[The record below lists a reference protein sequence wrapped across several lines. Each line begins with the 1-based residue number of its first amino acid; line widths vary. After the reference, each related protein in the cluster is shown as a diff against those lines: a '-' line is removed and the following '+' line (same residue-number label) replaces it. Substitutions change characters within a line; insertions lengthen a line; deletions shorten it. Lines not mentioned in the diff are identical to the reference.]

1 VSPFA
6 RGGALALLA
15 AVAFG
20 ATVPL
25 VQRFGAHVGP
35 FATAALLYVGAAVAS
50 AVRGRDRGRARATA
64 GRVRGE
70 HAARIALVALAGA
83 VVAPACLA
91 WGVQRTSATT
101 ASLLLNMEAVF
112 TVAIAR
118 AAFREPVGGRVLA
131 ALASIGTGGALLVLS
146 SRGAG
151 ASATSLLGALAVM
164 AATLAW
170 AIDNALTRPLAELD
184 SARVVL
190 AKAGLGALLASALA
204 LVFGESLPAPGAAV
218 ALLLC
223 GATGYGASL
232 RFYLAAQRI
241 LGAARTASVF
251 AAAPFVGALV
261 AVAMGD
267 RPPLLAS
274 AVAATLCAIGVALHL
289 TEHHAHR
296 HTHPATVHEHMH
308 RHDDL
313 HHDHAHEPLY
323 EGQGEHSHAHA
334 HVAQSHSHD
343 HAPDV
348 HHAHA
353 HEHDDTTHNHS

>member
-1 VSPFA
+1 V
-6 RGGALALLA
+6 
-15 AVAFG
+15 
-20 ATVPL
+20 T
-25 VQRFGAHVGP
+25 
-35 FATAALLYVGAAVAS
+35 
-50 AVRGRDRGRARATA
+50 
-64 GRVRGE
+64 
-70 HAARIALVALAGA
+70 
-83 VVAPACLA
+83 
-91 WGVQRTSATT
+91 
-101 ASLLLNMEAVF
+101 
-112 TVAIAR
+112 
-118 AAFREPVGGRVLA
+118 
-131 ALASIGTGGALLVLS
+131 
-146 SRGAG
+146 
-151 ASATSLLGALAVM
+151 

-184 SARVVL
+184 PARVVL

-204 LVFGESLPAPGAAV
+204 LVLGESLPAPGAAV

-232 RFYLAAQRI
+232 SFYLAAQRT

-267 RPPLLAS
+267 RPPQIAS

-296 HTHPATVHEHMH
+296 HAHVATVHEHAH

-313 HHDHAHEPLY
+313 HHDHVHEPPFA
-323 EGQGEHSHAHA
+323 GEHSHPHEHA
-334 HVAQSHSHD
+334 PVTHSHD

-348 HHAHA
+348 HHGHD
-353 HEHDDTTHNHS
+353 HDDTAERHS

>member
-1 VSPFA
+1 MSPFA
-6 RGGALALLA
+6 RGGALALVA

-20 ATVPL
+20 ATIPL
-25 VQRFGAHVGP
+25 VQRFGVHVGP
-35 FATAALLYVGAAVAS
+35 FATAALLYAGAALAS
-50 AVRGRDRGRARATA
+50 WVPLGGATGA
-64 GRVRGE
+64 RVRGE
-70 HAARIALVALAGA
+70 HAGRIVLVALAGA

-91 WGVQRTSATT
+91 WGVQRTSAVS
-101 ASLLLNMEAVF
+101 ASLLLNMEPVF
-112 TVAIAR
+112 TVLVAR
-118 AAFREPVGGRVLA
+118 AAFHEPIGRRVLA
-131 ALASIGTGGALLVLS
+131 AMAAIGAGGAILVLS
-146 SRGAG
+146 SR
-151 ASATSLLGALAVM
+151 ATGMTVSLLGALAVT

-184 SARVVL
+184 PARVVL

-204 LVFGESLPAPGAAV
+204 LVLGESLPAPGAAV

-232 RFYLAAQRI
+232 RFYLAAQRT

-267 RPPLLAS
+267 RPPQIAS

-296 HTHPATVHEHMH
+296 HAHVATVHEHAH

-313 HHDHAHEPLY
+313 HHDHVHEPPFA
-323 EGQGEHSHAHA
+323 GEHSHPHEHA
-334 HVAQSHSHD
+334 PVTHSHD

-348 HHAHA
+348 HHGHD
-353 HEHDDTTHNHS
+353 HDDTAERHS

>member
-1 VSPFA
+1 V
-6 RGGALALLA
+6 A

-20 ATVPL
+20 ATIPL
-25 VQRFGAHVGP
+25 VQRFGVHAGP
-35 FATAALLYVGAAVAS
+35 FATAALLYAGAAAAS
-50 AVRGRDRGRARATA
+50 AVPLGRATG

-70 HAARIALVALAGA
+70 HAARIAFVALAGA

-91 WGVQRTSATT
+91 WGVQRTSATA
-101 ASLLLNMEAVF
+101 ASLLLNMESVF
-112 TVAIAR
+112 TVLIAC
-118 AAFREPVGGRVLA
+118 AAFREPVGGRMLA
-131 ALASIGTGGALLVLS
+131 ALASIGAGGALLVLS

-151 ASATSLLGALAVM
+151 ATTTSLLGALAVM
-164 AATLAW
+164 AATFAW

-184 SARVVL
+184 PARVVL

-204 LVFGESLPAPGAAV
+204 LVLGESLPAPGAAV

-251 AAAPFVGALV
+251 ATAPFVGALV

-267 RPPLLAS
+267 RPPQLAS
-274 AVAATLCAIGVALHL
+274 AVAATLCAIGVVLHL

-296 HTHPATVHEHMH
+296 HAHPATVHEHVH

-313 HHDHAHEPLY
+313 HHEHVHVPSY
-323 EGQGEHSHAHA
+323 SGEHSHPHEHA
-334 HVAQSHSHD
+334 AQTHSHD

-348 HHAHA
+348 HHAHD
-353 HEHDDTTHNHS
+353 HDDTPHGHS